1 MTNPTEPEP
10 GELRD
15 PDLAAAAGDVDRKQ
29 AEAERDALTT
39 DELLPED
46 RLVEYEPPDAPSPPT
61 AAQQTEAEERTG
73 ETIDDRLAEE
83 EPDVPTDALTDP
95 TADDQP

>member
-1 MTNPTEPEP
+1 MTNPPEPEP

-15 PDLAAAAGDVDRKQ
+15 PDLAAAEGEVDRKQ
-29 AEAERDALTT
+29 AEDEKEALTT

-46 RLVEYEPPDAPSPPT
+46 RLVEYEPPDAPSRPT
-61 AAQQTEAEERTG
+61 GEQLTEAEERAG

-83 EPDVPTDALTDP
+83 EPDVPRDVPQDT
-95 TADDQP
+95 TADEQP